1 MKNFILLLLC
11 LQMSLA
17 HAVIAQVDE
26 KTKVIS
32 SQTSSEP
39 VNNSLLANSK
49 ASKKG
54 NNFQVLSASSGD
66 LSGFSSSAPTN
77 LSSQPTIKQP
87 SETESGVQTIDE
99 ADPIEDEGKLTISGY
114 LDSYYFTNFN
124 NPASRDNMG
133 VSGVGRGFDR
143 KVDQFALG
151 MVQTVFTYTNNKS
164 EAVVDLAYGPNAQY
178 GNYGNVP
185 TAFPAYGY
193 QVGKDDFFSALMIKQ
208 AYFKY
213 NATDK
218 LSFTL
223 GQFGTHI
230 GYEYIDAPLNFFYSI
245 NHTFNSGIP
254 FYHTG
259 LKSTYAFSEKVS
271 LMLGV
276 VNGFDYVQD
285 NNRAKGLIGQLSLA
299 PAEGLSIYFN
309 YINTNESSA
318 DEFGKTPEGNF
329 TVYDL
334 NGGYQV
340 SEKFNIGYWFM
351 IGTQKGALG
360 SPGTFIPA
368 DGDVLSKKDWYGANL
383 YLTYSVTDVV
393 SLGLRGEHFNNEDGA
408 RGLRNYDNLSGS
420 YMGTSVNALTFTTN
434 VKLAGGHLLL
444 KPELRMDVFKKLD
457 DAGYEQGSQQFMDAD
472 GLYTKNSQ
480 TTLGVAAIYKF

>member
-1 MKNFILLLLC
+1 MKNHVLLLLV
-11 LQMSLA
+11 LQLSIGHAVLAQVEEKKKEIPSISTDDLGKKSLQARSSMNVDNNSILASTVEASSLA
-17 HAVIAQVDE
+17 KMPKNISAQPEIDNPA
-26 KTKVIS
+26 TPDSI
-32 SQTSSEP
+32 
-39 VNNSLLANSK
+39 LA
-49 ASKKG
+49 AEE
-54 NNFQVLSASSGD
+54 VE
-66 LSGFSSSAPTN
+66 
-77 LSSQPTIKQP
+77 IV
-87 SETESGVQTIDE
+87 ESG
-99 ADPIEDEGKLTISGY
+99 GKLSISGY
-114 LDSYYFTNFN
+114 IDSYYFTNFN

-151 MVQTVFTYTNNKS
+151 MVQTVFTYTNEKS
-164 EAVVDLAYGPNAQY
+164 EAVLDLAYGPNAQY

-185 TAFPAYGY
+185 TSLPAYGY
-193 QVGKDDFFSALMIKQ
+193 QLGKDDLFSALIIKQ

-213 NATDK
+213 NVTEK

-259 LKSTYAFSEKVS
+259 LKSSYTFSDKVS

-285 NNRAKGLIGQLSLA
+285 NNRSKGLIGQLSLM
-299 PAEGLSIYFN
+299 PVEGLNIYFN

-318 DEFGKTPEGNF
+318 DELGKTPDGNF

-340 SEKFNIGYWFM
+340 SEKFHIGYWVMFGSQR
-351 IGTQKGALG
+351 GTLG
-360 SPGTFIPA
+360 SPGTFVPA
-368 DGDVLSKKDWYGANL
+368 DGDVISTKTWYGANL
-383 YLTYSVTDVV
+383 YLTYALGDIVDI
-393 SLGLRGEHFNNEDGA
+393 GLRGEHFNNEDGA
-408 RGLRNYDNLSGS
+408 RGLRNYDNVSGS
-420 YMGTSVNALTFTTN
+420 FIGTSVNSFTFTTN
-434 VKLAGGHLLL
+434 VKLADGHLLL

-457 DAGYEQGSQQFMDAD
+457 DTGYEQGSQQFMDAN
-472 GLYTKNSQ
+472 GLFTKNSQ
-480 TTLGVAAIYKF
+480 TTFGVAAIYKF

>member
-1 MKNFILLLLC
+1 MKNFVLLLI
-11 LQMSLA
+11 SLIIGTGQI
-17 HAVIAQVDE
+17 VFAQVDE
-26 KTKVIS
+26 KTKALS
-32 SQTSSEP
+32 SQVAAELA
-39 VNNSLLANSK
+39 NNSPKASSK
-49 ASKKG
+49 ASKKRRNVTAPATSG
-54 NNFQVLSASSGD
+54 GD
-66 LSGFSSSAPTN
+66 LSDLSLEKKTN
-77 LSSQPTIKQP
+77 IPDP
-87 SETESGVQTIDE
+87 S
-99 ADPIEDEGKLTISGY
+99 DPILVNESELPGGEEEKEQEDIEGSLSISGY
-114 LDSYYFTNFN
+114 IDSYYFTNFN

-151 MVQTVFTYTNNKS
+151 MVQTVFTFKNQKS
-164 EAVVDLAYGPNAQY
+164 ETVVDLAYGPNAQY

-185 TAFPAYGY
+185 TSLPVYGY
-193 QVGKDDFFSALMIKQ
+193 QVGKDDLFSALIIKQ

-213 NATDK
+213 NLTEK

-259 LKSTYAFSEKVS
+259 LKSTYVFNDKVS

-285 NNRAKGLIGQLSLA
+285 NNRSKGLIGQLSLA
-299 PAEGLSIYFN
+299 PVEGLSIYFN

-318 DEFGKTPEGNF
+318 DEFGKTPAGNF

-351 IGTQKGALG
+351 IGSQKGALG

-383 YLTYSVTDVV
+383 YFTYSVTDVV

-420 YMGTSVNALTFTTN
+420 FMGTSVNALTFTTN

-444 KPELRMDVFKKLD
+444 KPELRMDVFKKVN

-472 GLYTKNSQ
+472 GLFTKNSQ
-480 TTLGVAAIYKF
+480 TTLGVAAVYKF